1 MKIIISPAKKMNF
14 DGDFLPPRQ
23 APVYL
28 DKTQKLK
35 EYLQSLTYDE
45 LKKLLCCNDEIA
57 RLNYERYQRM
67 DLWGYTNPAILAY
80 DGIQYKYMA
89 PQVFEGDYYD
99 YIEDRLRIL
108 SGFYGILK
116 PFDGVVPY
124 RLEMQAKLKTA
135 VCHNLYEFWQDDIYR
150 DLTLNDTT
158 ILNLAS
164 AEYSKTVAKYLT
176 ADVNY
181 VSCKFGELIGGKVI
195 EKGVYV
201 KMARGEMV
209 RFMAENAVDD
219 LAEIKEFNRLG
230 FEYKDE
236 LSDKNTFVFVKVTS
250 KFK

>member
-1 MKIIISPAKKMNF
+1 MKIIISPAKKMNM

-89 PQVFEGDYYD
+89 PQVFEDDYYD
-99 YIEDRLRIL
+99 YIEDRLRII

-135 VCHNLYEFWQDDIYR
+135 ICHNLYDFWQDDIYL
-150 DLTLNDTT
+150 DLTQNDTT

-181 VSCKFGELIGGKVI
+181 VTCKFGELIGSKVI

-209 RFMAENAVDD
+209 RFMAENTVDD
-219 LAEIKEFNRLG
+219 LSEIKKFHRLG

-250 KFK
+250 KF